1 MSLGYSASPPNEKTS
16 ERRPTM
22 KRAYPISLDLYQSAQ
37 TAPLSFKQNDSTV
50 LSLTLLEHGKP
61 SDLEGCRPILYV
73 KKSDLTLVIQTN
85 GISIIDASK
94 GCMEI
99 DLDPQCTACAGC
111 TRFELFLVKEQ
122 ESISSY
128 VFDILFLP
136 NLEGQE
142 PSESAVD
149 FLPQLNDVILEGSQ
163 LKDDLTDLVGQ
174 GGGVEGQLQSAAEN
188 AQKAA
193 DRANEAAEAIGDE
206 AIETANQA
214 KQIAQQA
221 KSTADSSA
229 EDSSSALSTAREAQQ
244 TANSIASQAS
254 DAQET
259 AQSAL
264 ETVEELQ
271 SDLSRH
277 LSLRSELGTADLN
290 AITAMGIYTQGYSS
304 NATGGRHYPDT
315 SAGFLQVMSKEDKT
329 YQIYYTQNTSRI
341 FWRNFYSSTWQPW
354 CQMYPAITHQSLK
367 KTSICPEGQS
377 MTGMLSCTVTQ
388 YPDGHMSI
396 DGICTWNNMNFNQLH
411 TDGRRIP
418 LQHSISIVF
427 PKSFSEIP
435 SVIVQQV
442 GPSSGIS
449 PLWIPISVEKDR
461 VSGYP
466 SIWDSGEDLTA
477 SEVWF
482 HVSAFGKY

>member
-1 MSLGYSASPPNEKTS
+1 
-16 ERRPTM
+16 M
-22 KRAYPISLDLYQSAQ
+22 KRTYPISLDLYQSIQ
-37 TAPLSFKQNDSTV
+37 TAPLSLKQNDSTV
-50 LSLTLLEHGKP
+50 LSLTLLEHGAP
-61 SDLEGCRPILYV
+61 SHLEGCRPILYV
-73 KKSDLTLVIQTN
+73 KKSDLTLVIQTD
-85 GISIIDASK
+85 GISITNAST
-94 GCMEI
+94 GCLEI

-111 TRFELFLVKEQ
+111 ARFELFLVKEQ

-149 FLPQLNDVILEGSQ
+149 FLPQLNEAILEGSQ
-163 LKDDLTDLVGQ
+163 LKDDLSDLVGQ
-174 GGGVEGQLQSAAEN
+174 AGEAEGQLQSAAEN

-193 DRANEAAEAIGDE
+193 DRANQAAEAAESIGDE
-206 AIETANQA
+206 AIQTANQA
-214 KQIAQQA
+214 KEIAQQA
-221 KSTADSSA
+221 KNTADSSA
-229 EDSSSALSTAREAQQ
+229 SDSSTALSTAQEAQQ

-271 SDLSRH
+271 SDLSYH
-277 LSLRSELGTADLN
+277 LSLRSELGTTDLD
-290 AITAMGIYTQGYSS
+290 TVTSMGIYTQGYSS
-304 NATGGRHYPDT
+304 NATAERHYPDT
-315 SAGFLQVMSKEDKT
+315 SAGLLQVMSSEGKF
-329 YQIYYTQNTSRI
+329 YQIYYTQNTSKV
-341 FWRNFYSSTWQPW
+341 FWRNSYSSAWQPW
-354 CQMYPAITHQSLK
+354 CQIYPAVTHQTAK
-367 KTSICPEGQS
+367 KTSICTEGQS
-377 MTGMLSCTVTQ
+377 MTGMLSCTITQ
-388 YPDGHMSI
+388 YPDGYMSI
-396 DGICTWNNMNFNQLH
+396 DGTCTWNNMNFNQLH

-427 PKSFSEIP
+427 PKTFSEIP
-435 SVIVQQV
+435 SVIVQQI
-442 GPSSGIS
+442 GPDSGTS

-466 SIWDSGEDLTA
+466 SIWNSGEDITG
-477 SEVWF
+477 SEVLF